1 MDEINPYRPPE
12 ADLGT
17 IRRPGR
23 YRPLFTVVR
32 VLVAL
37 WGLFILAGPPRA
49 APLIP
54 SRVADIASKA
64 LGALLF
70 LVAVF
75 PFRKPTEAKAEAGPG
90 ETEDL

>member
-1 MDEINPYRPPE
+1 MDESNPYRPPE
-12 ADLGT
+12 ADLGVV
-17 IRRPGR
+17 RRPGR

-32 VLVAL
+32 VLIAL

-54 SRVADIASKA
+54 SRAAEIASKA

-75 PFRKPTEAKAEAGPG
+75 PFRKPSEARVEERPG
-90 ETEDL
+90 AMEDL